1 MKALFTM
8 LREPVRLSKE
18 WRKHRN
24 VPAYKRDFRDFL
36 TTHHGLAVVERRS
49 L

>member
-18 WRKHRN
+18 SRKHRT
-24 VPAYKRDFRDFL
+24 VPAYAGIFRDFL
-36 TTHHGLAVVERRS
+36 TTHHGFAIVERRS